1 MDSFIRSRLRIAS
14 ALAALIFCSAAAAT
28 SGVLP
33 PSREQNGIWY
43 VSGGFGCHEAAAMR
57 KAAADFPLALSF
69 YAQGA
74 QRRLYLAKVHVAI
87 HDAAD
92 ALVFALEAQGP
103 ILLVRLPAGRYRVD
117 AEYKGEQRSETVEI
131 GAGAH
136 RQLAITLHDDASDEA
151 QASAHEREICA

>member
-1 MDSFIRSRLRIAS
+1 MESFIRSRLRIAS
-14 ALAALIFCSAAAAT
+14 ALATLIFCSAAAAT

-69 YAQGA
+69 YARGA

-87 HDAAD
+87 RDAAD

-103 ILLVRLPAGRYRVD
+103 ILLVRLPAGHYRID
-117 AEYKGEQRSETVEI
+117 AEYKGEQRSETDHDFNVSDLAQRAHGVDPRRPARGPE
-131 GAGAH
+131 AGEH
-136 RQLAITLHDDASDEA
+136 PGG
-151 QASAHEREICA
+151 